1 MWYNKVVKDIS
12 ILPECLDY
20 FDKQIDEAKF
30 ECKIKGN
37 LEKQVAALPGILEY
51 RFNQLQEVEAIL
63 EHMEIQYNKEF
74 RKHYRLYLE
83 SYNKALTSRDA
94 EKYASAEPEV
104 TSMEEL
110 KNSVAFTRNKYL
122 GIMKGI
128 EAKNFMLGHITK
140 LRAAGLEDITL
151 SWPER

>member
-151 SWPER
+151 SWQER

>member
-12 ILPECLDY
+12 ILPDCLDY
-20 FDKQIDEAKF
+20 FDAQIEQAKF
-30 ECKIKGN
+30 ECAIKGN

-63 EHMEIQYNKEF
+63 EFMEIQYNKEF

-94 EKYASAEPEV
+94 EKYASAELEV
-104 TSMEEL
+104 TNMEEL

-128 EAKNFMLGHITK
+128 EAKNFMLGHITR
-140 LRAAGLEDITL
+140 LRAAGLEDVTL
-151 SWPER
+151 S

>member
-1 MWYNKVVKDIS
+1 MWYNKVVKDMS
-12 ILPECLDY
+12 NLSDCLVY

-37 LEKQVAALPGILEY
+37 LEKQVAELPGILEY

-63 EHMEIQYNKEF
+63 EFMEIQYNKVY
-74 RKHYRLYLE
+74 RKNYKNFLE
-83 SYNKALTSRDA
+83 SYNKALSSRDA
-94 EKYASAEPEV
+94 EKYASAEVEV
-104 TSMEEL
+104 TNMEEL
-110 KNSVAFTRNKYL
+110 KNDVAFTRNKYL

-140 LRAAGLEDITL
+140 LRAAGLEDVTIG
-151 SWPER
+151 

>member
-12 ILPECLDY
+12 VLPDALDY
-20 FDKQIDEAKF
+20 FNKEIDQAKF
-30 ECKIKGN
+30 ECAIKGN
-37 LEKQVAALPGILEY
+37 LEKQVASLPGILEY

-74 RKHYRLYLE
+74 RKHYRQYLE
-83 SYNKALTSRDA
+83 HYNKALTSRDA
-94 EKYASAEPEV
+94 EKYASAELEV
-104 TSMEEL
+104 TNMEEL
-110 KNSVAFTRNKYL
+110 KNSVAFVRNKYL

-140 LRAAGLEDITL
+140 LRAAGLEDVTL
-151 SWPER
+151 S

>member
-151 SWPER
+151 S

>member
-1 MWYNKVVKDIS
+1 MWYNKVVADLSELSACIA
-12 ILPECLDY
+12 Y
-20 FDKQIDEAKF
+20 YDKQIEQAKF
-30 ECKIKGN
+30 ECAIKGN

-63 EHMEIQYNKEF
+63 EFMNIQYNKEF

-94 EKYASAEPEV
+94 EKYAQGEEEV
-104 TSMEEL
+104 TDMEEL
-110 KNSVAFTRNKYL
+110 RNMVALVRNKYL

-128 EAKNFMLGHITK
+128 EAKNFMLGHITR
-140 LRAAGLEDITL
+140 LRAAGLEDVTL
-151 SWPER
+151 S